1 MPQIVYCGPLD
12 EVDVPALRL
21 RATPGRPVV
30 VTEAE
35 AESLLAQLDNWAEPG
50 SPAAKAAAARV
61 IETEKR
67 LAAEAKAAEQAAKVA
82 AGTTAPVEAP
92 APTGA

>member
-67 LAAEAKAAEQAAKVA
+67 LAAEAKAAKAA